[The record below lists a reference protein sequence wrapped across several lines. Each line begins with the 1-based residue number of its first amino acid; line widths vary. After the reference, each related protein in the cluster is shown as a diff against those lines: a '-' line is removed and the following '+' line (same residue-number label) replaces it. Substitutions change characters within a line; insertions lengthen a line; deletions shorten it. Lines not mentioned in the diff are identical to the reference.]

1 MKLKYLS
8 SLLLVAATWQASA
21 KPSAYLPLYVDAHLE
36 QQVDTMFVLTTGTPM
51 SKPYSFNEIDI
62 ALRQLRKVD
71 NGLYDAIRIAL
82 KPYRGQDQISRSGL
96 KATMKY
102 DKTVAIANQRG
113 LQSDEWG
120 QGFFEG
126 VWRPSEST
134 LVQIGVDYRFSSGD
148 LVAYNTF
155 FSVAGD
161 TLQLD
166 IGYKEHWFSPFKYGA
181 QLIST
186 NAKTSPSVSLGFSQ
200 PLADWWNLDFE
211 LFYAKLD
218 KVKQGIE
225 SQGEW
230 HDGRPRIAGTH
241 LSIEPLEGW
250 KIGLNRILH
259 FGGGPREVSTNDIIK
274 AYFDPGGN
282 DNKHGDDEELGDQL
296 ASVTSSFNFN
306 WVTPT
311 ELYFEYGGEDTD
323 QYSNYGFGN
332 TSFNSGIYLPKL
344 TSNWSVR
351 YEYSSW
357 NTRWYTNSIYKF
369 GNTNDGAV
377 YGHFAGDQRVF
388 SDGTRSQIHVVDV
401 GYSENIQSS
410 WHFKVTRI
418 NNEDSQVAD
427 YTPSLEF
434 QLSNSRKWQE
444 YRVESQLTYGTD
456 VFDEKYGHLSVAWF
470 W

>member
-8 SLLLVAATWQASA
+8 SLLLVLASLQVHA
-21 KPSAYLPLYVDAHLE
+21 KPSAYLPLNIDAHLE
-36 QQVDTMFVLTTGTPM
+36 QQVDIMFVLTTGTPM

-113 LQSDEWG
+113 LQSNEWG

-134 LVQIGVDYRFSSGD
+134 LVQIGLDYRFSSGD

-161 TLQLD
+161 SLQLD
-166 IGYKEHWFSPFKYGA
+166 VGYKEHWFSPFKHSA

-186 NAKTSPSVSLGFSQ
+186 NAKTSPSVSLGLSQ
-200 PLADWWNLDFE
+200 PLEDWWNFDFE
-211 LFYAKLD
+211 LYYSQLQ
-218 KVKQGIE
+218 KVKKGIGYK
-225 SQGEW
+225 GEW
-230 HDGRPRIAGTH
+230 HDGRPRVAGTH
-241 LSIEPLEGW
+241 VSIEPLEGW

-259 FGGGPREVSTNDIIK
+259 FGGGPRDVSTNDVFK
-274 AYFDPGGN
+274 AYFDPAAN
-282 DNKHGDDEELGDQL
+282 DTLIGDDEELGDQL
-296 ASVTSSFNFN
+296 ASVTSVFNFN
-306 WVTPT
+306 WGTPT
-311 ELYFEYGGEDTD
+311 ELYFEYGGEDTHE
-323 QYSNYGFGN
+323 YHNYEFGN
-332 TSFNSGIYLPKL
+332 IVFSGGAYLPKL
-344 TSNWSVR
+344 TDNWSIR
-351 YEYSSW
+351 YEYTSW
-357 NTRWYTNSIYKF
+357 HTLWYVNSIYKY
-369 GNTNDGAV
+369 GNTNDGAI
-377 YGHFAGDQRVF
+377 YGHFAGDQRIF
-388 SDGTRSQIHVVDV
+388 SDAMRADIHVFDL
-401 GYSENIQSS
+401 GYSENIDSS
-410 WHFKVTRI
+410 WHLKLTSI
-418 NNEDSQVAD
+418 SNEDSVID
-427 YTPSLEF
+427 YQRSMEL

-444 YRVESQLTYGTD
+444 YRIETQLTYGTD
-456 VFDEKYGHLSVAWF
+456 VFDDKYGHLSIAWF